1 MRKIFLCFFLFL
13 ANALGEANLSVNL
26 EKFERNS
33 TNSAENSNSA
43 QINSNLTPL
52 NSAQNQANS
61 KDSNSTQPNSAPNS
75 NLAISNSNSTPLN
88 STIISN
94 SKTPNLS
101 QKIAS
106 HSNFDLVKA
115 ALAQEFR
122 SQNPKIIIRNVEL
135 QTGTL
140 PKNFAAYEF
149 IKLGDARFVKASGYV
164 RAVFKTPENT
174 QKNVFFRYFVK
185 AKVEVLRA
193 NRDLQ
198 RGEVLASTDYSVVF
212 YDFDKVPLWALE
224 KDDAADL
231 IARTAVRKHSILKQN
246 MFKANHLV
254 KANSQ
259 LMAVLGDGE
268 VKMSVEVAAIEAG
281 NKGDTIKVK
290 TKDGKVLQAVIID
303 KNQVSLK

>member
-13 ANALGEANLSVNL
+13 ANAFGEANLSVNL

-33 TNSAENSNSA
+33 TNSAKNSNSA
-43 QINSNLTPL
+43 QVNSTTTSNLTPL
-52 NSAQNQANS
+52 NSA
-61 KDSNSTQPNSAPNS
+61 
-75 NLAISNSNSTPLN
+75 
-88 STIISN
+88 IISN

-101 QKIAS
+101 QNPANSKKILTQA
-106 HSNFDLVKA
+106 NFDLVKA

-122 SQNPKIIIRNVEL
+122 AQNPKIIIRNVEL

-174 QKNVFFRYFVK
+174 QKNVFFRYFIK

-198 RGEVLASTDYSVVF
+198 RGEVLASTDYSIVF

-224 KDDAADL
+224 KEGAADL

-254 KANSQ
+254 KANAQ
-259 LMAVLGDGE
+259 MMAVLGDGE

>member
-1 MRKIFLCFFLFL
+1 MKKIFLWLLLSL
-13 ANALGEANLSVNL
+13 ANAFGEANLSVNL
-26 EKFERNS
+26 ENFEQNS
-33 TNSAENSNSA
+33 TNSTQNGANLANSSPTNSA
-43 QINSNLTPL
+43 QTPIAQT
-52 NSAQNQANS
+52 NSA
-61 KDSNSTQPNSAPNS
+61 
-75 NLAISNSNSTPLN
+75 NSNSTSLN
-88 STIISN
+88 LVQNPAN
-94 SKTPNLS
+94 SK
-101 QKIAS
+101 KILTQA
-106 HSNFDLVKA
+106 NFDLVKA

-122 SQNPKIIIRNVEL
+122 AQNPKIIIRNVEL

-149 IKLGDARFVKASGYV
+149 IKLGEARFVKASGYV

-174 QKNVFFRYFVK
+174 QKNVFFRYFIK

-193 NRDLQ
+193 NRDIA
-198 RGEVLASTDYSVVF
+198 RGEVLASTDYNIVF

-224 KDDAADL
+224 KDDALDL

-254 KANSQ
+254 KPNAQ

-290 TKDGKVLQAVIID
+290 TKDGKVLQAVIVD

>member
-13 ANALGEANLSVNL
+13 ANAFGEANLSMNL
-26 EKFERNS
+26 ENFERNS
-33 TNSAENSNSA
+33 TNSAQA
-43 QINSNLTPL
+43 NSNLTPS
-52 NSAQNQANS
+52 NSVQNQANS
-61 KDSNSTQPNSAPNS
+61 KDSNSTQPNSVP
-75 NLAISNSNSTPLN
+75 NSNSTPSN
-88 STIISN
+88 SAIISN
-94 SKTPNLS
+94 SKTPNLAQNPANS
-101 QKIAS
+101 KKILTQA
-106 HSNFDLVKA
+106 NFDLVKA

-122 SQNPKIIIRNVEL
+122 AQNPKIIIRTVEL

-140 PKNFAAYEF
+140 PKNFATYEF

-254 KANSQ
+254 KANAQ
-259 LMAVLGDGE
+259 IMAVLGDGE